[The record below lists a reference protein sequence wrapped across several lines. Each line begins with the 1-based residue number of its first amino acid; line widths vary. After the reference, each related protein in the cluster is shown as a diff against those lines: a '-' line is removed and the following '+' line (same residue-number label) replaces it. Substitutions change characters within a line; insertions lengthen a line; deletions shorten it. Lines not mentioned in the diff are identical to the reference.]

1 MTIRPRAVPAWPD
14 PYEFFAARDASRSFE
29 EREGQDTLDRSYG
42 FFVGGFDAEVGL
54 CVPWAPDFEQRP
66 ELFGIAGKGAV
77 GFSSDAALDQIE
89 RGIEPH
95 NHAVIGNQL
104 EIFIAHQRAA
114 AQRDNLRMARL
125 HRADA
130 FGKGRGFQCSKH
142 FFALSVEDF
151 ADGRIR
157 SAFDFV
163 VQVEKIPSQLVGQG
177 SSDGGLTAPHKAHKV
192 NARRAFELKNHV
204 VLTSRGRESDNGSMQ
219 PGLLPLF
226 PLQVVLLPGAELPL
240 HIFEDRYKEMIAE
253 VIRDRIEFGV
263 ILANEKGIVNTGC
276 TALIDKVLREY
287 PDGRMDILARGRRR
301 FEIMMLNDERAFLRG
316 SVEFFDDFSDDAE
329 ESPVAPEARQRAI
342 DGYREMS
349 KDTLDLDQPQ
359 LSFQLAQPVADL
371 GFRQSILTSRS
382 EADRIRQ
389 LADFFPVHNLR
400 QKRIQHVKEVAP
412 RNGHGRG
419 VSGIE

>member
-1 MTIRPRAVPAWPD
+1 
-14 PYEFFAARDASRSFE
+14 
-29 EREGQDTLDRSYG
+29 
-42 FFVGGFDAEVGL
+42 
-54 CVPWAPDFEQRP
+54 
-66 ELFGIAGKGAV
+66 
-77 GFSSDAALDQIE
+77 
-89 RGIEPH
+89 
-95 NHAVIGNQL
+95 
-104 EIFIAHQRAA
+104 
-114 AQRDNLRMARL
+114 
-125 HRADA
+125 
-130 FGKGRGFQCSKH
+130 
-142 FFALSVEDF
+142 
-151 ADGRIR
+151 
-157 SAFDFV
+157 
-163 VQVEKIPSQLVGQG
+163 
-177 SSDGGLTAPHKAHKV
+177 
-192 NARRAFELKNHV
+192 
-204 VLTSRGRESDNGSMQ
+204 MQ

-240 HIFEDRYKEMIAE
+240 HIFEDRYKEMIGE

-301 FEIMMLNDERAFLRG
+301 FEIMRLNDERSFLRG
-316 SVEFFDDFSDDAE
+316 SVEFFDDEE

-349 KDTLDLDQPQ
+349 KETLDLDEPQ
-359 LSFQLAQPVADL
+359 LSFRLAQPVADL

-400 QKRIQHVKEVAP
+400 QRRIQHVREVAP